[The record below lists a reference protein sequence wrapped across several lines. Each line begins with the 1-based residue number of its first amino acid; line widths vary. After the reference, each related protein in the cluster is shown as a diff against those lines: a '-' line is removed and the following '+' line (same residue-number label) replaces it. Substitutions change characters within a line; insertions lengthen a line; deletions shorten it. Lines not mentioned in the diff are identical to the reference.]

1 MMAEREIEEL
11 YKCVYMKERIGQ
23 SYAGRVSSVTHF
35 GLFVE
40 LENTCEGLVP
50 ITDMDGY
57 YAFNE
62 NTMTL
67 TGKDNAYTLA
77 DPVTVKI
84 EDVDI
89 VSRRVYMSIVD

>member
-1 MMAEREIEEL
+1 M
-11 YKCVYMKERIGQ
+11 
-23 SYAGRVSSVTHF
+23 
-35 GLFVE
+35 
-40 LENTCEGLVP
+40 P